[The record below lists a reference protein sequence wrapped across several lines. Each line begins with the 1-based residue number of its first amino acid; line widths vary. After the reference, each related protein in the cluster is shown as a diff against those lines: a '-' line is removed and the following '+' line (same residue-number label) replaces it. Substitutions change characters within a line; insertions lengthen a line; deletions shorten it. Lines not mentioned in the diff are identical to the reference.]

1 MSDIEWTPDERTV
14 RAVLEA
20 FDAASALPSGFAR
33 SILAGQALR
42 ELRGSIESLLPKPDP
57 DVEVVRKVLEAFA
70 GQCPADCDVDFQDA
84 LAAYKAN
91 KP

>member
-14 RAVLEA
+14 QACIDALPTSCGCSCNRADRAALEA
-20 FDAASALPSGFAR
+20 
-33 SILAGQALR
+33 
-42 ELRGSIESLLPKPDP
+42 LLPKPDP
-57 DVEVVRKVLEAFA
+57 DVEVVRKVLEVFA